1 MKIQILLPM
10 VLVAGTLAAY
20 VTRNDDTAPSV
31 QPIHVRT
38 AVVQPGNNAISPA
51 ANRNPEPSTSA
62 PEAGEL
68 RALLEHSLVTG
79 SNARA
84 FMELFARDDSQFQEY
99 IELALAKADHSCKP
113 LAQYSNTANPA
124 QSPTTDSTREP

>member
-10 VLVAGTLAAY
+10 VLVTGALAAY
-20 VTRNDDTAPSV
+20 ISRNDDTAPSA
-31 QPIHVRT
+31 QLTQART
-38 AVVQPGNNAISPA
+38 AIVPPGNTAVSPPA
-51 ANRNPEPSTSA
+51 PGNPKPNTVT
-62 PEAGEL
+62 PEAGEF
-68 RALLEHSLVTG
+68 RALLEHSMVTG

-84 FMELFARDDSQFQEY
+84 FMELFTHDDSQFQAY